1 MDEEMRTT
9 EPQKEEEKRIVN
21 YNTNYNTNYTN
32 EKSKKKSGCFYAF
45 IIVLVAL
52 IGAIVIFCG
61 IIGAVASI
69 FTVSEE
75 PEADFSPYPYVGVL
89 DISGTIQ
96 ESYDGYPVDGRYS
109 HSWALNCVD
118 RYADDN
124 LNRGIILYINSPGGG
139 IYESDEL
146 YKKLIDYKEE
156 TGRPVYAYM
165 AQEAA
170 SGGLYVA
177 MAADEIMANRMTL
190 TGSIGVIMSSLDLTG
205 LYEKFGIEENT
216 IVSGKNKDMFSNM
229 GSEQEAILQQMIDE
243 YYGYFVEIVS
253 ESRGLEE
260 SYVREI
266 SDGRV
271 YTAKQAKELGLI
283 DSIGTYDEFIDYV
296 FSNPELEDCDMFAYE
311 YYDSAYF
318 IDYILRYIGFSAKT
332 EDASTLSEVKSLIN
346 KENGIS
352 AEFR

>member
-1 MDEEMRTT
+1 MDEEIREA
-9 EPQKEEEKRIVN
+9 EPCNEEEKRIVN
-21 YNTNYNTNYTN
+21 YNTNYNTNYNN
-32 EKSKKKSGCFYAF
+32 EKSKKKNGCFYAF

-52 IGAIVIFCG
+52 VGAIIIICG
-61 IIGAVASI
+61 IIGAIASL
-69 FTVSEE
+69 FTMSEE
-75 PEADFSPYPYVGVL
+75 PVGDYSIYPYVGVI

-118 RYADDN
+118 RYADDD
-124 LNRGIILYINSPGGG
+124 LNKGIILYINSPGGG

-146 YKKLIDYKEE
+146 YNKLMDYKEE

-216 IVSGKNKDMFSNM
+216 IVSGENKDMFSNM
-229 GSEQEAILQQMIDE
+229 EKEQEDILQQMIDE
-243 YYGYFVEIVS
+243 YYGYFVDVIS
-253 ESRGLEE
+253 ERRGLDE
-260 SYVREI
+260 SFVREI
-266 SDGRV
+266 SDGRI

-283 DSIGTYDEFIDYV
+283 DNIGTYDEFLEYV
-296 FSNPELEDCDMFAYE
+296 FSKPELQDCDMFAYDNE
-311 YYDSAYF
+311 YGMDFVNYV
-318 IDYILRYIGFSAKT
+318 LRYIGFSAESESGTLT
-332 EDASTLSEVKSLIN
+332 EVNNLIN
-346 KENGIS
+346 KESGIS
-352 AEFR
+352 AEFK